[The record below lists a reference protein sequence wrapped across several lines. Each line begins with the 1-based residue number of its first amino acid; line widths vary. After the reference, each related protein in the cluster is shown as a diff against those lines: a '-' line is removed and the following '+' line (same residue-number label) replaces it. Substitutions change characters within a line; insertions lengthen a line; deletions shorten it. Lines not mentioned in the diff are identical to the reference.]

1 MEYNM
6 ILFNLT
12 KKEVTEVE
20 KRLEGMTLTRQIV
33 ELEGGENR

>member
-33 ELEGGENR
+33 ELEGGENP